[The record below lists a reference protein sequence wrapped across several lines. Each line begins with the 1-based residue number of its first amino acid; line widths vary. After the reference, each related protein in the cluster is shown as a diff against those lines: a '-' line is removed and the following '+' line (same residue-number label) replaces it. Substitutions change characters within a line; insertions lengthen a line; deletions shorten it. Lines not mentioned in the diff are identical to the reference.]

1 MERANV
7 VIVGGGVVGCAVA
20 AELVPRVSDVFLL
33 EALPRVGLVT
43 SSRNSGVI
51 HSGIYYAPAS
61 LKARHCVEGN
71 RLIYEFCAAHGV
83 PHQRTGKFV
92 VATTAEEEQELHALL
107 ARGRENGVSG
117 LELLTATEL
126 RRHEPHVAGRAALRV
141 PSTGLLVSE
150 DLVKAY
156 AAAAQR
162 HGAYIATEARLE
174 SVEPAAAGVRLRAG
188 QAGEL
193 ETRVLVNTAG
203 LHADEV
209 AALFG
214 FTRYKIYPCRGEYW
228 EVAPAKAHLVNA
240 LVYPTPD
247 PTGLSLG
254 VHLTKTL
261 WGTLLLG
268 PNARY
273 VADKDD
279 YERDLEPRETFC
291 ARVQK
296 LLPQLRPDDL
306 RPAYSGLRAKLT
318 PPGQHGAEDFVVTRD
333 PSYPHV
339 IHLIGIDS
347 PGLTSAPAL
356 AKRVAQLVLETLA

>member
-7 VIVGGGVVGCAVA
+7 IVVGGGVVGCAVA
-20 AELVPRVSDVFLL
+20 AELAPRLADIFLL
-33 EALPRVGLVT
+33 EALPRLGMVT

-51 HSGIYYAPAS
+51 HSGLYYAPGS

-71 RLIYEFCAAHGV
+71 RLTYEFCAAHGV
-83 PHQRTGKFV
+83 PYQRTGKFV
-92 VATTAEEEQELHALL
+92 VATTEEEEQQLHALL
-107 ARGRENGVSG
+107 ARGRQNGVAG
-117 LELLTATEL
+117 LELVTATEL
-126 RRHEPHVAGRAALRV
+126 RRHEPHIAGRAALRV
-141 PSTGLLVSE
+141 PSTGLVISE
-150 DLVKAY
+150 ELVKAY
-156 AAAAQR
+156 GTVAQR
-162 HGAYIATEARLE
+162 HGAHLAIEAPLE
-174 SVEPAAAGVRLRAG
+174 TAEAARDFVRVRAG

-193 ETRVLVNTAG
+193 ETRVLVNAAG

-214 FTRYKIYPCRGEYW
+214 FTRYQIYPCRGEYW

-240 LVYPTPD
+240 LVYPPPD

-254 VHLTKTL
+254 VHLTRTM

-273 VADKDD
+273 VTDKND
-279 YERDLEPRETFC
+279 YARDLEPRESFC

-296 LLPQLRPDDL
+296 LLPQLQPDDL

-318 PPGQHGAEDFVVTRD
+318 PPGKPGAEDFVVTRD
-333 PSYPHV
+333 PQFPHV

-356 AKRVAQLVLETLA
+356 ARQVAQLVLDSLH